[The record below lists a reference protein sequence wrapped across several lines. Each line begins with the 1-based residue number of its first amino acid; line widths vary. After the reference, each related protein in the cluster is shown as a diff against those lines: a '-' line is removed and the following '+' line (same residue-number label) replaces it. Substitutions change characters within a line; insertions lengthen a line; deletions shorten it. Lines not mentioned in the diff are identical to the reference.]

1 MSFKIQCRIKKAK
14 VLLVLDGQ
22 PLITKERTE
31 GEYFAE
37 SNLRLGNHELRIIED
52 NILYS
57 KKGLLKL
64 LNPRQFAA
72 NMFFMRRYLSLDT
85 FNSEADVLVINFCL
99 TKNESTIDIE
109 LKMRHK
115 ENNYTKLYDCFEIT
129 DCSGMVIEKEF
140 HAKPTKQFIMNY
152 CVVRFLPSL
161 LTFVAFLTVLCRKFE
176 IEFFITVFIYGIY
189 IIANIIFEL
198 YKILKSEN

>member
-1 MSFKIQCRIKKAK
+1 MSFKINCRIKKAK

-22 PLITKERTE
+22 PLKIKKRIE

-37 SNLRLGNHELRIIED
+37 SNLCSGNHELRIIED

-57 KKGLLKL
+57 KKGLIRLI
-64 LNPRQFAA
+64 NPRQFVA
-72 NMFFMRRYLSLDT
+72 NVFFMRRYLSLDT
-85 FNSEADVLVINFCL
+85 FNSEADVLVINFCSK
-99 TKNESTIDIE
+99 KNESKIDIE
-109 LKMRHK
+109 LEMRYK
-115 ENNYTKLYDCFEIT
+115 ENNYTKQYDCFEIT
-129 DCSGMVIEKEF
+129 DCSGIVIEKEF
-140 HAKPTKQFIMNY
+140 HAKPTKQFIKNY

-161 LTFVAFLTVLCRKFE
+161 LTFVAFITVLCRKFE
-176 IEFFITVFIYGIY
+176 LEFFISVFIYGIY